1 MTWLSLK
8 QLQSSLNA
16 LRQERTNE
24 LKCQGRIHLYAASTH
39 VRTHKIA
46 ENVELTLNEK
56 EKNAKKEEVNK
67 G

>member
-1 MTWLSLK
+1 MTC
-8 QLQSSLNA
+8 
-16 LRQERTNE
+16 E
-24 LKCQGRIHLYAASTH
+24 GRIYLYAASTH

-46 ENVELTLNEK
+46 ENVELTLNER

>member
-1 MTWLSLK
+1 MALSQTALIELK
-8 QLQSSLNA
+8 C
-16 LRQERTNE
+16 RQERTKLNE

-46 ENVELTLNEK
+46 ENVELTLNER
-56 EKNAKKEEVNK
+56 EKNAKIEEVNK